1 MGFGKDG
8 KGAIIR
14 ERIEIDLGALAS
26 QTAILATA
34 GGVTLEDDFRIVKT
48 EYHIFTDN
56 FVNGNAFI
64 IGLADGHLTTS
75 QIGACIAAN
84 APNEQADRPGIEL
97 AERPVWLLEN
107 ILHTSA
113 LESPYAMAQ
122 GEKVFRW
129 TFNDAEGW
137 EWFAYNPLDGSLGG
151 DSQVIILAKH
161 FGVWVT

>member
-14 ERIEIDLGALAS
+14 ERVEIDLGALAT
-26 QTAILATA
+26 QTAILQTA

-48 EYHIFTDN
+48 EYTIYYDAFTALN
-56 FVNGNAFI
+56 SFCVGI
-64 IGLADGHLTTS
+64 ADGHLSTG
-75 QIGACIAAN
+75 QIAACLTAN
-84 APNEQADRPGIEL
+84 GPNEQADRPGIEL
-97 AERPVWLLEN
+97 AERPVWILEP
-107 ILHTSA
+107 LHMTAA
-113 LESPYAMAQ
+113 LEQSRSTVK

-137 EWFAYNPLDGSLGG
+137 NWFVFNPLDNSLNAGSEL
-151 DSQVIILAKH
+151 IILAKH